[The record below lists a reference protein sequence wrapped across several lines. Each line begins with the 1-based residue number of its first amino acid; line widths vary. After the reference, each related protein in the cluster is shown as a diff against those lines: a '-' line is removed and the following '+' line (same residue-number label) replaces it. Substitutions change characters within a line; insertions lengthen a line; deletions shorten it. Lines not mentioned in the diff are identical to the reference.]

1 MKRLALLRLALLMM
15 AAAGLSGCPNG
26 AANPPQLWIALD
38 GDELHA
44 KLVDVQPPH
53 F

>member
-1 MKRLALLRLALLMM
+1 MKRLALLMI
-15 AAAGLSGCPNG
+15 AAGGLSGCPSG
-26 AANPPQLWIALD
+26 TPNPPQLWIATD

-44 KLVDVQPPH
+44 KLVDVQPQH